1 MKEDKVLLVL
11 LHIIIVRY
19 SRQTTS
25 RGKIF
30 GKCVLKFLINFKL
43 LDCVGGNVT
52 LTKSNRNEGYGMVRV
67 EINGAVCGDEW
78 GSIETLVVCREL
90 GFLQG

>member
-1 MKEDKVLLVL
+1 MLDTLDKPQAK
-11 LHIIIVRY
+11 VR
-19 SRQTTS
+19 
-25 RGKIF
+25 IF

-52 LTKSNRNEGYGMVRV
+52 LTKSDRNEGYGMVRV
-67 EINGAVCGDEW
+67 EINGLYVAVCGDEW
-78 GSIETLVVCREL
+78 GSNQTLVVCREL